1 MNKLCGLCGLVF
13 NWCGNPQDLANL
25 AFKNAY
31 TDHGS
36 SDGTCVSLSIPS
48 GTIEEMRNKWRN
60 PASPSSYPSCTVWRN
75 GLNLPSLTYSY
86 QMFTLEGSR
95 EVFVAA
101 STRCFMD
108 KTFDEACGLLT
119 DLEYDKV
126 EIWMNEKSDHLKP
139 SEVAEDP
146 DRFFAHYRET
156 TRLTPVAICLEHD
169 VTTEVLQGLTKLC
182 KLMKITQLTIPAS
195 PIGTPFNEEI
205 DRLRAF
211 LKIANHDGIR
221 LSLKTQTGLLTEDP
235 HTAVELCQSV
245 KGLGLT
251 LDPSYYICG
260 PNRGITFDQVYPYVY
275 HVHLRDTTPDQ
286 VQVQIGLGEID
297 YNRMISSL
305 DRENYKRSLSVDL
318 HCDAMDDESRPLEM
332 RKLRMLLET
341 LL

>member
-1 MNKLCGLCGLVF
+1 MKHDGLQASSKSVELSTLQQLAKRTKLP
-13 NWCGNPQDLANL
+13 PQTNL
-25 AFKNAY
+25 
-31 TDHGS
+31 
-36 SDGTCVSLSIPS
+36 
-48 GTIEEMRNKWRN
+48 
-60 PASPSSYPSCTVWRN
+60 
-75 GLNLPSLTYSY
+75 Y
-86 QMFTLEGSR
+86 QMFTLEGGR

-126 EIWMNEKSDHLKP
+126 EIWLNEKSNHLKP
-139 SEVAEDP
+139 GEVAADP
-146 DRFFAHYRET
+146 DRFFAQYREK
-156 TRLTPVAICLEHD
+156 TRLTPIALCLEHD
-169 VTTEVLQGLTKLC
+169 VTTEVLEGLTKLC
-182 KLMKITQLTIPAS
+182 KLMKITQLTVPAS

-211 LKIANHDGIR
+211 VTIANHDGIR
-221 LSLKTQTGLLTEDP
+221 LSLKTQTGMLTEDP

-260 PNRGITFDQVYPYVY
+260 PNRGITFDQVYPYVN
-275 HVHLRDTTPDQ
+275 HVHLRDTTPEQ

-297 YNRMISSL
+297 YSSMIASL
-305 DRENYKRSLSVDL
+305 GRERYKRALSVDL
-318 HCDAMDDESRPLEM
+318 LCDSMDDESRPLEM